1 MSGKPPDNNDDE
13 DGGEV
18 SSRCEVLCDNIT
30 SSVYAYIR
38 RGLFEADK
46 LTGRA
51 KAAIIRRCSLDS
63 RPNISSPV
71 ATLLTFKILVNDKK
85 LSQADCDLLINGCAP
100 CLDPG
105 NMAELGEWL
114 PENIWAKVKSLENA
128 NPKFKGKWVYPW
140 RFKRDLYFISRR

>member
-1 MSGKPPDNNDDE
+1 MSGKPPDNNNNNNDDYDE

-51 KAAIIRRCSLDS
+51 KAAIIRRCSLS
-63 RPNISSPV
+63 THGRTS
-71 ATLLTFKILVNDKK
+71 
-85 LSQADCDLLINGCAP
+85 
-100 CLDPG
+100 
-105 NMAELGEWL
+105 L
-114 PENIWAKVKSLENA
+114 PQWQLC
-128 NPKFKGKWVYPW
+128 
-140 RFKRDLYFISRR
+140 